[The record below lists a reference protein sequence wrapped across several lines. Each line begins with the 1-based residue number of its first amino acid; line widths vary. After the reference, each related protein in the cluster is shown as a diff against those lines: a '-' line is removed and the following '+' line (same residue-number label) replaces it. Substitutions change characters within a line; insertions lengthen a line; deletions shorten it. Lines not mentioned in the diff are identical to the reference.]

1 MPSQAEIDQQNLQ
14 NLANL
19 VNKVRE
25 MYPALGALINQP
37 GVQQVLLD
45 AANNEW
51 PPEKLQAQLENTTY
65 WKTTTKQQRAW
76 DIAVATDPA
85 TAQRQFFLGAKRVQ
99 DMRSKLGVSISEED
113 YTRIASDAVR
123 NGWSDEVT
131 RTALLGAHAS
141 RGYQQVAGG
150 DFGGTVT
157 QLRSL
162 AKDYG
167 VTLSDETLY
176 KHATRLL
183 DGSMDEVGA
192 ADYMR
197 NQAKSRYARNEQ
209 LVAALDTG
217 LTVRQFADPFVQ
229 TAAKELAISP
239 ETIDLGQAKWSRFME
254 EGSVPGQQ
262 GMTLDQWR
270 QTIRSDQQYGWDKT
284 QAARDE
290 ASQLTAQ
297 LARKFGVYA

>member
-1 MPSQAEIDQQNLQ
+1 MPTQAEIDQQNLQ
-14 NLANL
+14 MLADL
-19 VNKVRE
+19 MGKVRD
-25 MYPALGALINQP
+25 MYPALGALVNQP
-37 GVQQVLLD
+37 DVQKTILE
-45 AANNEW
+45 AAAAGWDNG
-51 PPEKLQAQLENTTY
+51 KLQAALEGTTY

-113 YTRIASDAVR
+113 YTKIASDAVR
-123 NGWSDEVT
+123 NGWSDDVT
-131 RTALLGAHAS
+131 RTALLGAHAA
-141 RGYQQVAGG
+141 RGYQPVAGG

-157 QLRSL
+157 QLKSL

-176 KHATRLL
+176 THATRLL

-197 NQAKSRYARNEQ
+197 TQAKSRYARNQQ

-229 TAAKELAISP
+229 TAAKELAISA
-239 ETIDLGQAKWSRFME
+239 ETIDLGQSKWSRFME
-254 EGSVPGQQ
+254 ESPDPGQQ

>member
-1 MPSQAEIDQQNLQ
+1 MPSQSEIDQQNLQ
-14 NLANL
+14 NLADL
-19 VNKVRE
+19 IGKARE
-25 MYPALGALINQP
+25 MYPSLGPLVNMPDVAQTILSA
-37 GVQQVLLD
+37 
-45 AANNEW
+45 AANGWDNG
-51 PPEKLQAQLENTTY
+51 KLQAALEGTTY
-65 WKTTTKQQRAW
+65 WKTTTANQRAW
-76 DIAVATDPA
+76 DVAVATDPA

-99 DMRSKLGVSISEED
+99 DMRQKLGVSISEDD

-131 RTALLGAHAS
+131 RTALLGAHAQ
-141 RGYQQVAGG
+141 RGYRPAPGG

-157 QLRSL
+157 QLRAL

-167 VTLSDETLY
+167 VTLADETLY
-176 KHATRLL
+176 THATRLL

-197 NQAKSRYARNEQ
+197 TQAKSRYARNAQ
-209 LVAALDTG
+209 LTAALDTG
-217 LTVRQFADPFVQ
+217 LTVRQYADPYVQ
-229 TAAKELAISP
+229 TAAKELAINP
-239 ETIDLGQAKWSRFME
+239 ETIDLGQSKWSRFLD
-254 EGSVPGQQ
+254 EGTDPAQQ

-270 QTIRSDQQYGWDKT
+270 QTLRSDQQYGWDKT

-290 ASQLTAQ
+290 ASVLTAQ